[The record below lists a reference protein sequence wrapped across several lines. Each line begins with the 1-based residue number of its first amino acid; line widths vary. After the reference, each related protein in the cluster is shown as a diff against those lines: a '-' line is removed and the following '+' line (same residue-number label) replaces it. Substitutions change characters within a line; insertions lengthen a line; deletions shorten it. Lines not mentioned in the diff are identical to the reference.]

1 MSNKFK
7 ISWPKIAAEGMAIVV
22 SILLAFWI
30 QAWWENRQVR
40 SEEVVALNQ
49 LKVEFETNARL
60 LREKRQTQQFIY
72 DAARHL
78 LELTADKSGSVLDIP
93 RVSDSIMAITEIR
106 TFDAEVGALFSLIN
120 SGKLGILQSNE
131 LRSSLAAWPALVS
144 DLSEDEMGT
153 WNYTD
158 SSILPYVDSR
168 ASVRSLMDLSPVYSE
183 WLDPGRGS
191 DSVDIDVLIRDQEFE
206 NLVVERLK
214 FQSIIIGGYDD
225 LENQVAEIL
234 QLIDDELSKH

>member
-120 SGKLGILQSNE
+120 S
-131 LRSSLAAWPALVS
+131 LVS